1 MNGAVGGTGAGGGP
15 GGSAGTDAASGGPR
29 SLPLLATAPG
39 AEAEV
44 EDLRLPC
51 VWGEELLTRRLPEAG
66 GKREQ
71 AEAATFSV
79 AAAFGLH
86 LNV

>member
-1 MNGAVGGTGAGGGP
+1 MVPWVGLELEEVQGVQQELVRLQ
-15 GGSAGTDAASGGPR
+15 GGPR

-44 EDLRLPC
+44 EGLRLPC
-51 VWGEELLTRRLPEAG
+51 VWGEELPTLRLPEAG
-66 GKREQ
+66 AEREQ
-71 AEAATFSV
+71 AKAATFSV
-79 AAAFGLH
+79 VAAFELH